1 MLLKTLIKLV
11 FSVAVG
17 VVAEH
22 FLGVGTYLGT
32 DARANVGS
40 NFLPIFIEKFDR

>member
-1 MLLKTLIKLV
+1 MLFTTFTMLI

-40 NFLPIFIEKFDR
+40 NFLPIFIEKFDC